1 MSKEKL
7 SNGIYICPTP
17 IGNMEDITIR
27 ALELLKECDLIA
39 CEDTRHTVGLLSHFD
54 IHKPLV
60 SYHKFNEN
68 SRAAEL
74 VEQARSKVIAVVS
87 DAGMP
92 GISDPGFAVVKAARD
107 AGVYVTVLPGASAAV
122 CAAVLSGLPCERFI
136 FEGFL
141 PSENKDRKE
150 RLSQLVKEERSVILY
165 ESPHRLAKTLA
176 ELAKAL
182 GERKIAAC
190 RELSK
195 LHEECVV
202 FELSKY
208 EEFLE
213 QHPPRGEYVLV
224 VQGAEKAL
232 PVGTLE
238 EQLEE
243 MLASG
248 MDKKEAV
255 KAVAKA
261 NGVSKNEVYM
271 LLVDRS

>member
-1 MSKEKL
+1 
-7 SNGIYICPTP
+7 
-17 IGNMEDITIR
+17 MEDITLR
-27 ALELLKECDLIA
+27 VLRVLKECDLIA
-39 CEDTRHTVGLLSHFD
+39 CEDTRHTAGLLNHFD
-54 IHKPLV
+54 IKKPLV

-74 VEQARSKVIAVVS
+74 IEQAQTKIIAVVS

-92 GISDPGFAVVKAARD
+92 GISDPGFAVVKAARE
-107 AGVYVTVLPGASAAV
+107 AGVPVTVLPGANAAV
-122 CAAVLSGLPCERFI
+122 CAAVLSGLPCDRFV

-141 PSENKDRKE
+141 PTDSKDRRERISALAKE
-150 RLSQLVKEERSVILY
+150 QRCAVLY

-176 ELAKAL
+176 DLYKGL
-182 GERKIAAC
+182 GDRKVAVC
-190 RELSK
+190 REISK

-202 FELSKY
+202 INLALID
-208 EEFLE
+208 EFLE
-213 QHPPRGEYVLV
+213 QHPPRGEYALVLE
-224 VQGAEKAL
+224 GAEKAL
-232 PVGTLE
+232 PQGTLQQ
-238 EQLEE
+238 QLDQ

-271 LLVDRS
+271 LLVEKNT